1 MKNLLCV
8 LAACISLG
16 TAWAQNTSP
25 PPSEIQTTVSQA
37 ELRGQGLFTYFG
49 LAIYEAKLWTA
60 PGFAPSNFERFGF
73 ALELQYKRALE
84 GIKIAERSLAEIKK
98 QGALKEAQA
107 QEWLAHMVSAFPD
120 VNKNDRITGVYQPGV
135 SVRFYFNG
143 QLRSEIKDP
152 EFAKRFFGIWLASKT
167 TAPQLR
173 AQLVGQD
180 QP

>member
-1 MKNLLCV
+1 
-8 LAACISLG
+8 
-16 TAWAQNTSP
+16 
-25 PPSEIQTTVSQA
+25 
-37 ELRGQGLFTYFG
+37 
-49 LAIYEAKLWTA
+49 
-60 PGFAPSNFERFGF
+60 
-73 ALELQYKRALE
+73 
-84 GIKIAERSLAEIKK
+84 
-98 QGALKEAQA
+98 
-107 QEWLAHMVSAFPD
+107 MVSAFPD